1 MPHPLWLLPA
11 LLLPICGWLAAAWYY
26 KRKLRALQGQV
37 QAIRQMAA
45 EHAQQARWQ
54 IGQLQAELAAR
65 AAAAT
70 AAERDKRAAA
80 PAPAPAPAPV
90 PRTAEPVQSASER
103 AFAPT
108 AILNDGFAETVVER
122 SPLLRR

>member
-11 LLLPICGWLAAAWYY
+11 LLLPIFGWFAAAWYY
-26 KRKLRALQGQV
+26 KRKLRALQSQV
-37 QAIRQMAA
+37 QAVRQMAA

-54 IGQLQAELAAR
+54 IGQLQADLAAR
-65 AAAAT
+65 PALA
-70 AAERDKRAAA
+70 AAERDKRATA
-80 PAPAPAPAPV
+80 PAPTPAPPPRAP
-90 PRTAEPVQSASER
+90 EPVQSASDR

-108 AILNDGFAETVVER
+108 AILNDGFAETTVEQ

>member
-11 LLLPICGWLAAAWYY
+11 LLLPVCGWFAAAWYY

-37 QAIRQMAA
+37 QAIRQMAT

-65 AAAAT
+65 PVVA
-70 AAERDKRAAA
+70 AAERDKRAAPPA
-80 PAPAPAPAPV
+80 PTPAPAP
-90 PRTAEPVQSASER
+90 EPVQSASER

-108 AILNDGFAETVVER
+108 AILNDGFAETLVEQ

>member
-11 LLLPICGWLAAAWYY
+11 LLLPVCGWFAAAWYY

-65 AAAAT
+65 PTVA

-80 PAPAPAPAPV
+80 PAAAPAPTPAPAP
-90 PRTAEPVQSASER
+90 EPVESASER